1 MKKREI
7 TIDYY
12 FKYYIIGCIRD
23 VYRCNFVG
31 VIIGCIFIINFRH
44 EQFERVITTPSRDYP
59 LGFGDCIVPTFDSSV
74 FSFPNLATTTTTI
87 IATTSITSITTTS
100 TFTSSFIST
109 SVSSSCCS
117 FSLSYAV
124 AFSTSSSSFYAVR
137 VSLLRA
143 PGCHASTVLVIRLDR
158 IGLFPVDNLRST
170 RKCFV
175 PRNSYHSD
183 FYVYIFLYGEIIRRS
198 VFELFVNKC

>member
-1 MKKREI
+1 M
-7 TIDYY
+7 
-12 FKYYIIGCIRD
+12 
-23 VYRCNFVG
+23 
-31 VIIGCIFIINFRH
+31 IIGCIFIINFRH

>member
-1 MKKREI
+1 MYQR
-7 TIDYY
+7 
-12 FKYYIIGCIRD
+12 CIS
-23 VYRCNFVG
+23 RCNFVG

-74 FSFPNLATTTTTI
+74 FSFPIHLATTTTTTTTI

-183 FYVYIFLYGEIIRRS
+183 FTYIFSYTGR
-198 VFELFVNKC
+198 